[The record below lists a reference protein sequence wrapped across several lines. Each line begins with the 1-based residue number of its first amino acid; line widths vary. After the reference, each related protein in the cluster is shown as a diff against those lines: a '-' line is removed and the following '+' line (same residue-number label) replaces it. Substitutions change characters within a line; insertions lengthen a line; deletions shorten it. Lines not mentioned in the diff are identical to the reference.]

1 MDPVLH
7 RYDEPLV
14 EGRLVE
20 RQNRFVLAVEIDGA
34 HRRVFL
40 DETGRLTTVL
50 VDDATVY
57 CLPAEDPDRSTDFTA
72 VAVDN
77 GEVTVSVRAAMA
89 NDLFVT
95 ALEGGHLPAFS
106 DATVRRREPPLPD
119 HGRTDVLLER
129 GGADHYVEVKAVT
142 HVEDGV
148 GKFPDAPS
156 DRAVRHLEGLRALV
170 DAGTPASVVFVCQRP
185 DAEVV
190 RPFPEIDPDFAEA
203 LAAAIEA
210 GVTAHALSVAVDPP
224 VYRLDRTGIP
234 VEPSVSR

>member
-1 MDPVLH
+1 MNPVLH
-7 RYDEPLV
+7 RYDDPLV

-20 RQNRFVLAVEIDGA
+20 RQNRFVLTVEIDGEE
-34 HRRVFL
+34 RDVFL

-57 CLPAEDPDRSTDFTA
+57 CLPADDPDRSTDFTA

-77 GEVTVSVRAAMA
+77 GDVTISVRAAMA

-95 ALEGGHLPAFS
+95 ALKGGSLPAFAG
-106 DATVRRREPPLPD
+106 ATVQRQEPPLPD
-119 HGRTDVLLER
+119 HGRTDVLLAED
-129 GGADHYVEVKAVT
+129 GDDHYVEVKAVT
-142 HVEDGV
+142 HVEDGI

-156 DRAVRHLEGLRALV
+156 DRAVRHLRGLEALV
-170 DAGTPASVVFVCQRP
+170 EDGTAASVVFVCQRP

-203 LAAAIEA
+203 LASAVDA
-210 GVTAHALSVAVDPP
+210 GVEAHALSLAVDPP
-224 VYRLDRTGIP
+224 TYRLREPAIP
-234 VEPSVSR
+234 VEPS